1 MQDFRIRQGN
11 SRQILISHVFKIR
24 NLQYIYTQV
33 FQIQSSKAPR
43 SGIVTSFK
51 NILRLYIHRLIISAF
66 HNDFNF
72 KFTKDENIHNG
83 FMFFSTSTV
92 HYECRFWDY
101 LR

>member
-51 NILRLYIHRLIISAF
+51 NI
-66 HNDFNF
+66 
-72 KFTKDENIHNG
+72 
-83 FMFFSTSTV
+83 
-92 HYECRFWDY
+92 
-101 LR
+101 